1 MKTLQSDPKNAAI
14 GFLSELRMIFK
25 GIFFSHVKKEERTL
39 TPIQIP
45 KPEIVITV
53 FFKLHSVYTRKQGH
67 FHPVNRMFYFSFSDE
82 KDMLESMLST
92 LLNIP

>member
-53 FFKLHSVYTRKQGH
+53 FFLIALSVHTKAGPFSPSKQD
-67 FHPVNRMFYFSFSDE
+67 V
-82 KDMLESMLST
+82 
-92 LLNIP
+92 LL